1 MHGRSQHSR
10 VSHRFFRSSWSWR
23 HFNHY
28 EPNLPT
34 RYNIFNPLLISIF
47 ILFKFPEEIARQ
59 LENSG
64 ARYIITIGLFLQNI
78 KQACELYGNI
88 DKIIVLGMEDKPD
101 DCVGFIE
108 MVLYEDGSLYDEKRE
123 FNVHEDIVALP
134 YSSGTTGPPKGV
146 SLTHYN
152 MVANMCQMSHPQ
164 VTMLR
169 DTNDELQECTV
180 AVLPFF
186 HIYAMNTI
194 MTIGLQ
200 IGAKIVTVP
209 RFEPE
214 MYLKALVTYRVSFS
228 DLIFKIR

>member
-1 MHGRSQHSR
+1 M
-10 VSHRFFRSSWSWR
+10 
-23 HFNHY
+23 
-28 EPNLPT
+28 
-34 RYNIFNPLLISIF
+34 IFL
-47 ILFKFPEEIARQ
+47 EEIARQ

-78 KQACELYGNI
+78 KQACEIYGNI

-108 MVLYEDGSLYDEKRE
+108 MVLYEDGSLYDEKRD
-123 FNVHEDIVALP
+123 FNVHEDIAVLP

-152 MVANMCQMSHPQ
+152 MVANMCQMSHPN
-164 VTMLR
+164 VTLLR
-169 DTNDELQECTV
+169 ETNDELQECTV

-186 HIYAMNTI
+186 HIYAMNTV
-194 MTIGLQ
+194 MTVGLQ
-200 IGAKIVTVP
+200 AGAKIVTVP

-214 MYLKALVTYRVSFS
+214 QYIKALVTYRVSNKANCANICS
-228 DLIFKIR
+228 